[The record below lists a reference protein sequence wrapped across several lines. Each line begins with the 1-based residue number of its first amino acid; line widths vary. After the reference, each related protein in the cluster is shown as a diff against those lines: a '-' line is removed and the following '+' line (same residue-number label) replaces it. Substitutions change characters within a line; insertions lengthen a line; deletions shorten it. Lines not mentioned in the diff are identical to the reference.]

1 VRIRAVLAVFA
12 VASLLGPEALPA
24 DASLLGPGAPAADAA
39 APSWYPA
46 MRWIPA
52 AAQNFEVGRA
62 GNKITH
68 IVIHATDG
76 RYAGTLAW
84 FQDPRADLSAHYVI
98 RASDGE
104 ITQAVTEGDTAF
116 HARGFNRQS
125 IGIEHEFDPSAGIG
139 YTQAAYR
146 SSATLVCAIARR
158 YGIPLDRTHVIGHNE
173 VPKTDHS
180 DPGPTWDW
188 TYYMSLVRSC
198 GGGVAVSTGAPAF
211 AVCDARPC
219 RPEAGLSAGDDGP
232 RVAQLQWAL
241 VYLGRLAKDDLA
253 GGVGHFG
260 PRTLGAVREFQTAN
274 GVPATGF
281 YGDLTA
287 AALAEA
293 LAARPSAAPAA
304 DLSFGAESAEVT
316 KLQTAL
322 RARGYMDLVTG
333 YFGPLTRDAVQRFQS
348 DHLVAPTGTYG
359 PLTRAALSL
368 DLR

>member
-1 VRIRAVLAVFA
+1 MRTGAVVAVLA
-12 VASLLGPEALPA
+12 VASLLGPGAIPA
-24 DASLLGPGAPAADAA
+24 DAAP
-39 APSWYPA
+39 PSWYPA
-46 MRWIPA
+46 MRWVPA
-52 AAQNFEVGRA
+52 SAQNFEVGRA
-62 GNKITH
+62 GATITH

-98 RASDGE
+98 RASDGQ
-104 ITQAVTEGDTAF
+104 ITQAVVEADTAF

-146 SSATLVCAIARR
+146 GSATLVCAIARR
-158 YGIPLDRTHVIGHNE
+158 YGIPLDRRHVIGHDE
-173 VPKTDHS
+173 VPNTDHA

-198 GGGVAVSTGAPAF
+198 GGAVAVSTGAAAF

-219 RPEAGLSAGDDGP
+219 RPEPGLSAGDDGP

-241 VYLGRLAKDDLA
+241 VYLGRLAKADLA
-253 GGVGHFG
+253 GGEGHFG
-260 PRTLGAVREFQTAN
+260 PRTLGALREFQAAN
-274 GVPATGF
+274 GVPSTGF
-281 YGDLTA
+281 FGDMTA
-287 AALAEA
+287 AALADA
-293 LAARPSAAPAA
+293 LAARPSHAPAA

-316 KLQTAL
+316 KLQIAL
-322 RARGYMDLVTG
+322 RDRGYIDLVTG
-333 YFGPLTRDAVQRFQS
+333 YFGPLTADAVQRFQS
-348 DHLVAPTGTYG
+348 DHQITPTGTYG
-359 PLTRAALSL
+359 PLTRSALAL